1 MSGHCPFN
9 SRGDG
14 GYLSQMPAGAD
25 ETELQDETEP
35 TTTGVE
41 PVASPAAE
49 ASPDGNGHPAPVDDV
64 PLAEEAPPSRP
75 PLILVTPE
83 PPEPP
88 ALPYADPSVSNARKP
103 LVVVPDVKGWT
114 RYALWILLV
123 LTLLAGFLRFA
134 WIGQPPLWTDESYT
148 FRRLSGSYQDLLDVL
163 QFDGFGPLHYQLYWW
178 IAHKA
183 GNAWS
188 DPKLMTSADYAKQ
201 VVGMTPFWMRLVPSL
216 LGTLMVP
223 VMYFLARQMT
233 SRRTSLLVAAF
244 TACSAF
250 MMAYSHD
257 AKMYMMLWFF
267 GALSTACLLWWF
279 RTDMRLAW
287 LAWIAATLAMA
298 GTQASGLVLL
308 AVQPI
313 FMVTQRRMH
322 WKKFVLFVIGL
333 AVVASGP
340 GVHYTRFSKFV
351 DRVEDD
357 WSASGVTWA
366 TEPVRGRSGS
376 DMALH
381 MASAFAF
388 SWEWPRQSYDP
399 DDPDH
404 RGGGLGNS
412 SAWSLM
418 LQGFNINPKVYVGL
432 MTAMMAVLTACALG
446 ALPWSRRL
454 RGETPDDQ
462 PTQPWWRTT
471 LWLAAWV
478 VVPAYGFYC
487 ASRKG
492 MGEEYAKPREW
503 LDAFGLLFNDRWVLV
518 PLIVVALFTLCLFVR
533 RFAAFL
539 AGGVAVMLAA
549 VLIGSLLPGAYHR
562 PVGTEH
568 GGIYHKYWE
577 FIEWWRI
584 LRIVGNRWYDA
595 LSTQTMITAGILLL
609 PPLVWYYSAGTTW
622 ERLLR
627 AFQFLL
633 IVAGIYALCVG
644 VYEYLLKNPPT
655 NESALWMP
663 RWLGMI
669 WPAFAVA
676 VCALVMRLPT
686 WPLRGVAVVL
696 LLGVNTSQSL
706 ARMFWGSEP
715 RLDMMY
721 AEIKDS
727 QPRKDGTEPTFRVYI
742 APAQNMT
749 NHPAGAN
756 LTSNQAKYYA
766 ALARGESWSP
776 QTYRNVSVS
785 GLTFYS
791 TTTPAGIAADVRRS
805 PQLNHVVV
813 WDRLPEHE
821 EPAERLTKLRNALN
835 SAKAGLSYTVDG
847 RTYSPP
853 DAPQLEASVAQLEK
867 QATTPDPDP
876 ILAAL
881 GPGWEMKPAQY
892 HAVRYHWNWSEMY
905 VNRRREYKKV
915 GPTQ

>member
-1 MSGHCPFN
+1 MRAAADPSNLPDEG
-9 SRGDG
+9 GDAP
-14 GYLSQMPAGAD
+14 SSAHDAAPMPV
-25 ETELQDETEP
+25 
-35 TTTGVE
+35 VE
-41 PVASPAAE
+41 APAE
-49 ASPDGNGHPAPVDDV
+49 GNGRPESVEEL
-64 PLAEEAPPSRP
+64 PLAEGMPPPRP
-75 PLILVTPE
+75 PLILVE
-83 PPEPP
+83 PEPP
-88 ALPYADPSVSNARKP
+88 ALPDAGPAVGDARKP
-103 LVVVPDVKGWT
+103 IVVVPDVKGWT
-114 RYALWILLV
+114 RYSLWILLAI
-123 LTLLAGFLRFA
+123 TLLGGVLRFA
-134 WIGQPPLWTDESYT
+134 WIDRPALWTDESYT
-148 FRRLSGSYQDLLDVL
+148 FGRLSGSYQDLLDVL
-163 QFDGFGPLHYQLYWW
+163 QYDGFGPLHYQLYWW
-178 IAHKA
+178 IAHKS
-183 GNAWS
+183 GHAWS
-188 DPKLMTSADYAKQ
+188 DPKLMTSHDYAKQ
-201 VVGMTPFWMRLVPSL
+201 VIGMTPFWMRFVPSL

-250 MMAYSHD
+250 MMVYSHD

-308 AVQPI
+308 AVQPV
-313 FMVTQRRMH
+313 FMITQRRMH
-322 WKKFVLFVIGL
+322 WKKFILFVVGL

-340 GVHYTRFSKFV
+340 LVHYTRFSKFV

-366 TEPVRGRSGS
+366 TAVVRGRSGPE
-376 DMALH
+376 MALQ
-381 MASAFAF
+381 MAGAFAF
-388 SWEWPRQSYDP
+388 SWEWPRRSYDP
-399 DDPDH
+399 DDPENRTERMD
-404 RGGGLGNS
+404 S
-412 SAWSLM
+412 SSFSTM
-418 LQGFNINPKVYVGL
+418 LQGFNIPPAAYVGL
-432 MTAMMAVLTACALG
+432 MTAIMAVLVACAVG

-454 RGETPDDQ
+454 RGETLDDR

-471 LWLAAWV
+471 LWLAAWI

-487 ASRKG
+487 ASLKG
-492 MGEEYAKPREW
+492 MGQEYAKPREW
-503 LDAFGLLFNDRWVLV
+503 VDSFGLLINDRWALV
-518 PLIVVALFTLCLFVR
+518 SVIVVGLFTLCLFVR

-549 VLIGSLLPGAYHR
+549 VLVGSLLPAVFNR

-568 GGIYHKYWE
+568 GGVYYKYWE

-595 LSTQTMITAGILLL
+595 LSTQTMVTAGILLL

-633 IVAGIYALCVG
+633 IVAAIYALCVG
-644 VYEYLLKNPPT
+644 VYEYLIKNPPS

-669 WPAFAVA
+669 WPAFAIA

-686 WPLRGVAVVL
+686 WPLRGVAIVL
-696 LLGVNTSQSL
+696 LLGVNTSQAL
-706 ARMFWGSEP
+706 ARMFWGAEP

-721 AEIKDS
+721 AEIKES
-727 QPRKDGTEPTFRVYI
+727 QPRRDGTEPTFRAYI
-742 APAQNMT
+742 AQASNMT

-766 ALARGESWSP
+766 ALARGESWAP
-776 QTYRNVSVS
+776 QSYRNASVIGFAVHPITS
-785 GLTFYS
+785 
-791 TTTPAGIAADVRRS
+791 PPGIAADVRRS

-813 WDRLPEHE
+813 WDRLPERE
-821 EPAERLTKLRNALN
+821 EPAERLKKLRKALN

-847 RTYSPP
+847 RTYGPS
-853 DAPQLEASVAQLEK
+853 DAARLEPLVAELEK
-867 QATTPDPDP
+867 QAKAPDPDP

-881 GPGWEMKPAQY
+881 GPGWTMGPTQW
-892 HAVRYHWNWSEMY
+892 HPVRYHWNWSEMY

-915 GPTQ
+915 GAAQ